1 MYSCLNSCLFY
12 SDWFWVVFGEGVVQF
27 YGQDS
32 MSSCPFLGSNYSCY
46 SYFRVLPILQVGKS
60 EPIEGADFVVQ
71 SLHDLPHLVPH
82 LWNIDGQK
90 I

>member
-1 MYSCLNSCLFY
+1 MYSCLNSCIFFIQFFFG
-12 SDWFWVVFGEGVVQF
+12 WFLVREWFDF
-27 YGQDS
+27 
-32 MSSCPFLGSNYSCY
+32 MASSCPFFGSSYSCY

-60 EPIEGADFVVQ
+60 EPIEGADFVVP

-90 I
+90 N